1 MDGFAVGQAVKSS
14 REVWEGTEL
23 RPVGS
28 DAHAQG
34 AAHLLGRS
42 KQASLQKASGQ
53 LTPN

>member
-34 AAHLLGRS
+34 AAHLWGE
-42 KQASLQKASGQ
+42 ASRHHCRKPLAS
-53 LTPN
+53 